1 MTQTFIKIGATSY
14 DAADYEVPAE
24 RSFRGAWEA
33 NADTGVISV
42 DMAAARDIWRDKIR
56 QARTEPLAALDTAY
70 MKALETGADTTQI
83 IADKQAL
90 RDAPTDPAIDAA
102 TPPEEL
108 AAVQPAGLTVV

>member
-1 MTQTFIKIGATSY
+1 MTTYININGDVR
-14 DAADYEVPAE
+14 DAASLTVPTD
-24 RSFRGAWEA
+24 RTFRGAWSFNG
-33 NADTGVISV
+33 NAVDV

-56 QARTEPLAALDTAY
+56 QARTEPLAALDTAF

-83 IADKQAL
+83 TADKQAL

-102 TPPEEL
+102 TTPEEL